1 MSNTYFPTVDE
12 PISYEGPSSTNPLA
26 FKYYDPDRTVGDKT
40 MAEHLRF
47 AVAYW
52 HTFRGDGSDM
62 FGAPTFDRD
71 WRQAADPMDR
81 AKETMHAAFEFF
93 HKLGVDY
100 YCFHDLDIAPQG
112 DDFAETKDN
121 FWEMVELAAE
131 LQEETDTDLLW
142 GTANLFEDPI
152 YAHGAASNPDPEVFA
167 HAVAQVRNAMKAT
180 HELGGEN
187 YVFWGGR
194 EGYTHLLNTDY
205 RHEQDQLA
213 RFFEMAVDYKK
224 KIGFQGQ
231 LLIEPKPRE
240 PSKHQY
246 DYDAA
251 TVLAFLEQYDLQDEF
266 MLNVESNHAT
276 LAGHTFDHELT
287 VASAADKLGSVDAN
301 RGDLLLGW
309 DTDLFPNDL
318 YETVR
323 SMMVILEQGG
333 IAPGGLNFDAKV
345 RRGSIDSEDL
355 FHAHIGAMDTYARGL
370 LIARQILE
378 DGVLEEFRD
387 ARYDGYSEGLGQ
399 RIMEGKADVDEL
411 EKWTLKNE
419 APTPGSGRQEKLKN
433 VINSY
438 IGTVTGE

>member
-1 MSNTYFPTVDE
+1 MNTTFFPGVDE
-12 PISYEGPSSTNPLA
+12 TISYEGPSSDNPLA
-26 FKYYDPDRTVGDKT
+26 FSYYDPDRKVGDRT
-40 MAEHLRF
+40 LAEHLRF
-47 AVAYW
+47 SVAYW

-71 WRQAADPMDR
+71 WRQAADPMER
-81 AKETMHAAFEFF
+81 AKDTMRAAFEFF
-93 HKLGVDY
+93 RKLGVDY

-112 DDFAETKDN
+112 DTFAETKEN
-121 FWEMVELAAE
+121 IWEMVELASE
-131 LQEETDTDLLW
+131 LQEETGTNLLW

-152 YAHGAASNPDPEVFA
+152 YAHGAASSPDPEVFA

-205 RHEQDQLA
+205 KQEQKQLA
-213 RFFEMAVDYKK
+213 RFFEMAAEYRE
-224 KIGFQGQ
+224 KIGFEGQ

-251 TVLAFLEQYDLQDEF
+251 TVLAFLEQHDLIDQF
-266 MLNVESNHAT
+266 SLNVESNHAT

-287 VASAADKLGSVDAN
+287 VASAAGKLGSVDAN

-323 SMMVILEQGG
+323 SMLVILEQGG

-345 RRGSIDSEDL
+345 RRGSIDTKDL
-355 FHAHIGAMDTYARGL
+355 FHAHVGAMDTFARGL
-370 LIARQILE
+370 LIAHRIIE
-378 DGVLEEFRD
+378 DGALEEFRD
-387 ARYDGYSEGLGQ
+387 ARYEGYEHGIGKD
-399 RIMEGKADVDEL
+399 IMTGAADVESL
-411 EKWTLKNE
+411 EEWVLENGR
-419 APTPGSGRQEKLKN
+419 PTPQSGRQEAMKN

-438 IGTVTGE
+438 IGTVSE